1 MKTYLHKDIIISS
14 DKQTSAQGSVFYC
27 KQRHDPSKELVL
39 KIYNSNEMNSYYK
52 EISVFKSLQ

>member
-1 MKTYLHKDIIISS
+1 MQTYLHKDIIISS

-27 KQRHDPSKELVL
+27 KKKQDPSKELVL

-52 EISVFKSLQ
+52 EISVFKSL